1 MNESKVSIGL
11 INPKDAQNVGSVLRA
26 IGCYQ
31 ADDIYYTGNRYAYA
45 LKHNTDTH
53 NIQSQ
58 TPITKVDDLLNVPQ
72 EHMSK
77 DTKIIC
83 IELVEGA
90 TPLPEFE
97 HPESALYIFGP
108 EDGNIAQKIINQA
121 DEVVY
126 IPTIGCM
133 NLAATANVVLY
144 DRLAKS
150 LRGKSLIEQG
160 DELIRSSRD
169 GNNHLKVKQ
178 KKGAQRHCYPTNK
191 I

>member
-1 MNESKVSIGL
+1 MNEENKNMLSSKASIGL

-31 ADDIYYTGNRYAYA
+31 GDDVYYTGNRYAYA
-45 LKHNTDTH
+45 MKHNTDTH
-53 NIQSQ
+53 NIQAQ
-58 TPITKVDDLLNVPQ
+58 TDIKKVDDLLSVP
-72 EHMSK
+72 EDFMTA
-77 DTKIIC
+77 DTKIVC

-97 HPESALYIFGP
+97 HPEQALYIFGP
-108 EDGNIAQKIINQA
+108 EDGNIPQKMINQA

-150 LRGKSLIEQG
+150 QRAKALIEQG
-160 DELIRSSRD
+160 NDLIRASRD

-178 KKGAQRHCYPTNK
+178 KNGA
-191 I
+191 

>member
-26 IGCYQ
+26 IGCYE
-31 ADDIYYTGNRYAYA
+31 ADDVYYTGNRYAYA

-53 NIQSQ
+53 NIQAQ
-58 TPITKVDDLLNVPQ
+58 TEIKKVDDLLAVPS
-72 EHMSK
+72 EFMPG
-77 DTKIIC
+77 DTKIVC

-90 TPLPEFE
+90 TPLPEFQ
-97 HPESALYIFGP
+97 HPERALYVFGP
-108 EDGNIAQKIINQA
+108 EDGNISQKIINQA

-144 DRLAKS
+144 DRMAKS
-150 LRGKSLIEQG
+150 QRAQILIEQG
-160 DELIRSSRD
+160 NDLIRASRD

-178 KKGAQRHCYPTNK
+178 KNGA
-191 I
+191 

>member
-58 TPITKVDDLLNVPQ
+58 THITKVDDLLNVPQ

-83 IELVEGA
+83 IELVEWA
-90 TPLPEFE
+90 TPLPGFN
-97 HPESALYIFGP
+97 HTESALYIFGP

-150 LRGKSLIEQG
+150 HTGKTLIKQG

-169 GNNHLKVKQ
+169 GNNHLKVK
-178 KKGAQRHCYPTNK
+178 K
-191 I
+191 